1 MRYIGILMM
10 AGALAAGGFW
20 AADQWKEKLELLLLF
35 RQMMFYLKGQILYA
49 NATLPE
55 ALREV
60 GGRYAEGRSG
70 FLKEPGAFFLRWQSV
85 WRSRRRAVSCDLEG
99 GGGAVSAGISPGG
112 RGPIKSPGP
121 GRESGLRHKDM
132 QERTLLFYLEETD
145 GSIGFLKRE
154 MESRT
159 KLYRCLGMA
168 AGLVIGFLSISRLEL
183 ILDTVRAI
191 GSQIRVKNIY
201 LGTLLK
207 MVGITY
213 IAEFASGICRDA
225 GFSALGTQVEMFG
238 KLSILA
244 VSAPVLQALLETL
257 QVFLS

>member
-1 MRYIGILMM
+1 MTIIQAAVLGIT
-10 AGALAAGGFW
+10 AVALAV
-20 AADQWKEKLELLLLF
+20 QLKPL
-35 RQMMFYLKGQILYA
+35 RQEYSVYLIL
-49 NATLPE
+49 
-55 ALREV
+55 
-60 GGRYAEGRSG
+60 
-70 FLKEPGAFFLRWQSV
+70 
-85 WRSRRRAVSCDLEG
+85 
-99 GGGAVSAGISPGG
+99 
-112 RGPIKSPGP
+112 
-121 GRESGLRHKDM
+121 
-132 QERTLLFYLEETD
+132 
-145 GSIGFLKRE
+145 
-154 MESRT
+154 
-159 KLYRCLGMA
+159 A

-201 LGTLLK
+201 LGALLK

>member
-1 MRYIGILMM
+1 MTIIQAAVLGIT
-10 AGALAAGGFW
+10 AVALAV
-20 AADQWKEKLELLLLF
+20 QLKPL
-35 RQMMFYLKGQILYA
+35 RQEYSVYLIL
-49 NATLPE
+49 
-55 ALREV
+55 
-60 GGRYAEGRSG
+60 
-70 FLKEPGAFFLRWQSV
+70 
-85 WRSRRRAVSCDLEG
+85 
-99 GGGAVSAGISPGG
+99 
-112 RGPIKSPGP
+112 
-121 GRESGLRHKDM
+121 
-132 QERTLLFYLEETD
+132 
-145 GSIGFLKRE
+145 
-154 MESRT
+154 
-159 KLYRCLGMA
+159 A

-257 QVFLS
+257 QVFLQWRILIHWRILIWKRSRGSWMAWTRIRWKDCPLAAS

>member
-1 MRYIGILMM
+1 MTIIQAAVLGIT
-10 AGALAAGGFW
+10 AVALAV
-20 AADQWKEKLELLLLF
+20 QLKPL
-35 RQMMFYLKGQILYA
+35 RQEYSVYLIL
-49 NATLPE
+49 
-55 ALREV
+55 
-60 GGRYAEGRSG
+60 
-70 FLKEPGAFFLRWQSV
+70 
-85 WRSRRRAVSCDLEG
+85 
-99 GGGAVSAGISPGG
+99 
-112 RGPIKSPGP
+112 
-121 GRESGLRHKDM
+121 
-132 QERTLLFYLEETD
+132 
-145 GSIGFLKRE
+145 
-154 MESRT
+154 
-159 KLYRCLGMA
+159 A

-191 GSQIRVKNIY
+191 GSQLRAKTIS

>member
-1 MRYIGILMM
+1 MTIIQAAVLGIT
-10 AGALAAGGFW
+10 AVALAV
-20 AADQWKEKLELLLLF
+20 QLKPL
-35 RQMMFYLKGQILYA
+35 RQEYSVYLIL
-49 NATLPE
+49 
-55 ALREV
+55 
-60 GGRYAEGRSG
+60 
-70 FLKEPGAFFLRWQSV
+70 
-85 WRSRRRAVSCDLEG
+85 
-99 GGGAVSAGISPGG
+99 
-112 RGPIKSPGP
+112 
-121 GRESGLRHKDM
+121 
-132 QERTLLFYLEETD
+132 
-145 GSIGFLKRE
+145 
-154 MESRT
+154 
-159 KLYRCLGMA
+159 A
-168 AGLVIGFLSISRLEL
+168 AGLVIGFLSIFRLEL

-257 QVFLS
+257 QVFLP

>member
-1 MRYIGILMM
+1 MTIIQAAVLGIT
-10 AGALAAGGFW
+10 AVALAV
-20 AADQWKEKLELLLLF
+20 QLKPL
-35 RQMMFYLKGQILYA
+35 RQEYSVYLIL
-49 NATLPE
+49 
-55 ALREV
+55 
-60 GGRYAEGRSG
+60 
-70 FLKEPGAFFLRWQSV
+70 
-85 WRSRRRAVSCDLEG
+85 
-99 GGGAVSAGISPGG
+99 
-112 RGPIKSPGP
+112 
-121 GRESGLRHKDM
+121 
-132 QERTLLFYLEETD
+132 
-145 GSIGFLKRE
+145 
-154 MESRT
+154 
-159 KLYRCLGMA
+159 A

-244 VSAPVLQALLETL
+244 VSAPVVLSLVETL
-257 QVFLS
+257 KVFMG

>member
-1 MRYIGILMM
+1 MTIIQAAVLGITAVAL
-10 AGALAAGGFW
+10 AVQLKPLRQEYSVYLILAAG
-20 AADQWKEKLELLLLF
+20 
-35 RQMMFYLKGQILYA
+35 
-49 NATLPE
+49 
-55 ALREV
+55 
-60 GGRYAEGRSG
+60 
-70 FLKEPGAFFLRWQSV
+70 
-85 WRSRRRAVSCDLEG
+85 
-99 GGGAVSAGISPGG
+99 
-112 RGPIKSPGP
+112 
-121 GRESGLRHKDM
+121 
-132 QERTLLFYLEETD
+132 
-145 GSIGFLKRE
+145 
-154 MESRT
+154 
-159 KLYRCLGMA
+159 LG
-168 AGLVIGFLSISRLEL
+168 IGFLSISRLEL

>member
-1 MRYIGILMM
+1 MTIIQAAVLGIT
-10 AGALAAGGFW
+10 AVALAV
-20 AADQWKEKLELLLLF
+20 QLKPL
-35 RQMMFYLKGQILYA
+35 RQEYSVYLIL
-49 NATLPE
+49 
-55 ALREV
+55 
-60 GGRYAEGRSG
+60 
-70 FLKEPGAFFLRWQSV
+70 
-85 WRSRRRAVSCDLEG
+85 
-99 GGGAVSAGISPGG
+99 
-112 RGPIKSPGP
+112 
-121 GRESGLRHKDM
+121 
-132 QERTLLFYLEETD
+132 
-145 GSIGFLKRE
+145 
-154 MESRT
+154 
-159 KLYRCLGMA
+159 A
-168 AGLVIGFLSISRLEL
+168 AGLVLGFLSISRLEL

>member
-1 MRYIGILMM
+1 MTIIQATVLGIT
-10 AGALAAGGFW
+10 AVALAV
-20 AADQWKEKLELLLLF
+20 QLKPL
-35 RQMMFYLKGQILYA
+35 RQEYSVYLIL
-49 NATLPE
+49 
-55 ALREV
+55 
-60 GGRYAEGRSG
+60 
-70 FLKEPGAFFLRWQSV
+70 
-85 WRSRRRAVSCDLEG
+85 
-99 GGGAVSAGISPGG
+99 
-112 RGPIKSPGP
+112 
-121 GRESGLRHKDM
+121 
-132 QERTLLFYLEETD
+132 
-145 GSIGFLKRE
+145 
-154 MESRT
+154 
-159 KLYRCLGMA
+159 A

>member
-1 MRYIGILMM
+1 MTIIQAAVLGIT
-10 AGALAAGGFW
+10 GG
-20 AADQWKEKLELLLLF
+20 
-35 RQMMFYLKGQILYA
+35 G
-49 NATLPE
+49 P
-55 ALREV
+55 
-60 GGRYAEGRSG
+60 GGPAKAPAPGIFGVPDPGGRSG
-70 FLKEPGAFFLRWQSV
+70 HWLFKYFQAGADPGH
-85 WRSRRRAVSCDLEG
+85 
-99 GGGAVSAGISPGG
+99 SA
-112 RGPIKSPGP
+112 
-121 GRESGLRHKDM
+121 
-132 QERTLLFYLEETD
+132 
-145 GSIGFLKRE
+145 
-154 MESRT
+154 
-159 KLYRCLGMA
+159 
-168 AGLVIGFLSISRLEL
+168 
-183 ILDTVRAI
+183 AI

>member
-1 MRYIGILMM
+1 MTIIQAAVLGIT
-10 AGALAAGGFW
+10 AVALAV
-20 AADQWKEKLELLLLF
+20 QLKPL
-35 RQMMFYLKGQILYA
+35 RQEYSVYLIL
-49 NATLPE
+49 
-55 ALREV
+55 
-60 GGRYAEGRSG
+60 
-70 FLKEPGAFFLRWQSV
+70 
-85 WRSRRRAVSCDLEG
+85 
-99 GGGAVSAGISPGG
+99 
-112 RGPIKSPGP
+112 
-121 GRESGLRHKDM
+121 
-132 QERTLLFYLEETD
+132 
-145 GSIGFLKRE
+145 
-154 MESRT
+154 
-159 KLYRCLGMA
+159 A

-191 GSQIRVKNIY
+191 GSQLRVKNIY

>member
-1 MRYIGILMM
+1 MTIIQAAVLGIT
-10 AGALAAGGFW
+10 AVALAV
-20 AADQWKEKLELLLLF
+20 QLKPL
-35 RQMMFYLKGQILYA
+35 RQEYSVYLIL
-49 NATLPE
+49 
-55 ALREV
+55 
-60 GGRYAEGRSG
+60 
-70 FLKEPGAFFLRWQSV
+70 
-85 WRSRRRAVSCDLEG
+85 
-99 GGGAVSAGISPGG
+99 
-112 RGPIKSPGP
+112 
-121 GRESGLRHKDM
+121 
-132 QERTLLFYLEETD
+132 
-145 GSIGFLKRE
+145 
-154 MESRT
+154 
-159 KLYRCLGMA
+159 A

-183 ILDTVRAI
+183 ILDTERAI

>member
-1 MRYIGILMM
+1 M
-10 AGALAAGGFW
+10 A
-20 AADQWKEKLELLLLF
+20 
-35 RQMMFYLKGQILYA
+35 
-49 NATLPE
+49 
-55 ALREV
+55 
-60 GGRYAEGRSG
+60 
-70 FLKEPGAFFLRWQSV
+70 
-85 WRSRRRAVSCDLEG
+85 
-99 GGGAVSAGISPGG
+99 
-112 RGPIKSPGP
+112 
-121 GRESGLRHKDM
+121 
-132 QERTLLFYLEETD
+132 
-145 GSIGFLKRE
+145 
-154 MESRT
+154 
-159 KLYRCLGMA
+159 
-168 AGLVIGFLSISRLEL
+168 FLSISRLEL

>member
-1 MRYIGILMM
+1 MTIIQAAVLGIT
-10 AGALAAGGFW
+10 AVALAV
-20 AADQWKEKLELLLLF
+20 QLKPL
-35 RQMMFYLKGQILYA
+35 RQEYSVYLIL
-49 NATLPE
+49 
-55 ALREV
+55 
-60 GGRYAEGRSG
+60 
-70 FLKEPGAFFLRWQSV
+70 
-85 WRSRRRAVSCDLEG
+85 
-99 GGGAVSAGISPGG
+99 
-112 RGPIKSPGP
+112 
-121 GRESGLRHKDM
+121 
-132 QERTLLFYLEETD
+132 
-145 GSIGFLKRE
+145 
-154 MESRT
+154 
-159 KLYRCLGMA
+159 A

-257 QVFLS
+257 QVCLS

>member
-1 MRYIGILMM
+1 MTIIQAAVLGIT
-10 AGALAAGGFW
+10 AVALAV
-20 AADQWKEKLELLLLF
+20 QLKPL
-35 RQMMFYLKGQILYA
+35 RQEYSVYLIL
-49 NATLPE
+49 
-55 ALREV
+55 
-60 GGRYAEGRSG
+60 
-70 FLKEPGAFFLRWQSV
+70 
-85 WRSRRRAVSCDLEG
+85 
-99 GGGAVSAGISPGG
+99 
-112 RGPIKSPGP
+112 
-121 GRESGLRHKDM
+121 
-132 QERTLLFYLEETD
+132 
-145 GSIGFLKRE
+145 
-154 MESRT
+154 
-159 KLYRCLGMA
+159 A

-191 GSQIRVKNIY
+191 GSQIRVKSIY

>member
-1 MRYIGILMM
+1 MTIIQAAVLGIT
-10 AGALAAGGFW
+10 AVALAV
-20 AADQWKEKLELLLLF
+20 QLKPL
-35 RQMMFYLKGQILYA
+35 RQEYSVYLIL
-49 NATLPE
+49 
-55 ALREV
+55 
-60 GGRYAEGRSG
+60 
-70 FLKEPGAFFLRWQSV
+70 
-85 WRSRRRAVSCDLEG
+85 
-99 GGGAVSAGISPGG
+99 
-112 RGPIKSPGP
+112 
-121 GRESGLRHKDM
+121 
-132 QERTLLFYLEETD
+132 
-145 GSIGFLKRE
+145 
-154 MESRT
+154 
-159 KLYRCLGMA
+159 A

-213 IAEFASGICRDA
+213 IAVFASGICRDA

>member
-1 MRYIGILMM
+1 MTIIQAAVLGIT
-10 AGALAAGGFW
+10 AVALAV
-20 AADQWKEKLELLLLF
+20 QLKPL
-35 RQMMFYLKGQILYA
+35 RQEYSVYLIL
-49 NATLPE
+49 
-55 ALREV
+55 
-60 GGRYAEGRSG
+60 
-70 FLKEPGAFFLRWQSV
+70 
-85 WRSRRRAVSCDLEG
+85 
-99 GGGAVSAGISPGG
+99 
-112 RGPIKSPGP
+112 
-121 GRESGLRHKDM
+121 
-132 QERTLLFYLEETD
+132 
-145 GSIGFLKRE
+145 
-154 MESRT
+154 
-159 KLYRCLGMA
+159 A

-238 KLSILA
+238 KRSILA
-244 VSAPVLQALLETL
+244 VSAPVLQARLETL

>member
-1 MRYIGILMM
+1 MTIIQAAVLGIM
-10 AGALAAGGFW
+10 AVALAV
-20 AADQWKEKLELLLLF
+20 QLKPLV
-35 RQMMFYLKGQILYA
+35 YLIL
-49 NATLPE
+49 
-55 ALREV
+55 
-60 GGRYAEGRSG
+60 
-70 FLKEPGAFFLRWQSV
+70 
-85 WRSRRRAVSCDLEG
+85 
-99 GGGAVSAGISPGG
+99 
-112 RGPIKSPGP
+112 
-121 GRESGLRHKDM
+121 
-132 QERTLLFYLEETD
+132 
-145 GSIGFLKRE
+145 
-154 MESRT
+154 
-159 KLYRCLGMA
+159 A

>member
-1 MRYIGILMM
+1 MTIIQAAVLVIT
-10 AGALAAGGFW
+10 AVALAV
-20 AADQWKEKLELLLLF
+20 QLKPL
-35 RQMMFYLKGQILYA
+35 RQEYSVYLIL
-49 NATLPE
+49 
-55 ALREV
+55 
-60 GGRYAEGRSG
+60 
-70 FLKEPGAFFLRWQSV
+70 
-85 WRSRRRAVSCDLEG
+85 
-99 GGGAVSAGISPGG
+99 
-112 RGPIKSPGP
+112 
-121 GRESGLRHKDM
+121 
-132 QERTLLFYLEETD
+132 
-145 GSIGFLKRE
+145 
-154 MESRT
+154 
-159 KLYRCLGMA
+159 A

>member
-1 MRYIGILMM
+1 MTIIQAAVLGIT
-10 AGALAAGGFW
+10 AVALAV
-20 AADQWKEKLELLLLF
+20 QLKPL
-35 RQMMFYLKGQILYA
+35 RQEYSVYLIL
-49 NATLPE
+49 
-55 ALREV
+55 
-60 GGRYAEGRSG
+60 
-70 FLKEPGAFFLRWQSV
+70 
-85 WRSRRRAVSCDLEG
+85 
-99 GGGAVSAGISPGG
+99 
-112 RGPIKSPGP
+112 
-121 GRESGLRHKDM
+121 
-132 QERTLLFYLEETD
+132 
-145 GSIGFLKRE
+145 
-154 MESRT
+154 
-159 KLYRCLGMA
+159 A

-183 ILDTVRAI
+183 ILGTVRAI

>member
-1 MRYIGILMM
+1 MTIIQAAVLGIT
-10 AGALAAGGFW
+10 AVALAV
-20 AADQWKEKLELLLLF
+20 QLKPL
-35 RQMMFYLKGQILYA
+35 RQEYSVYLIL
-49 NATLPE
+49 
-55 ALREV
+55 
-60 GGRYAEGRSG
+60 
-70 FLKEPGAFFLRWQSV
+70 
-85 WRSRRRAVSCDLEG
+85 
-99 GGGAVSAGISPGG
+99 
-112 RGPIKSPGP
+112 
-121 GRESGLRHKDM
+121 
-132 QERTLLFYLEETD
+132 
-145 GSIGFLKRE
+145 
-154 MESRT
+154 
-159 KLYRCLGMA
+159 A
-168 AGLVIGFLSISRLEL
+168 AGLVIGFVSISRLEL

-213 IAEFASGICRDA
+213 IAEFASGIWRDA

>member
-1 MRYIGILMM
+1 MTIIQAAVLGIM
-10 AGALAAGGFW
+10 AVALAV
-20 AADQWKEKLELLLLF
+20 QLKPL
-35 RQMMFYLKGQILYA
+35 RQEYSVYLIL
-49 NATLPE
+49 
-55 ALREV
+55 
-60 GGRYAEGRSG
+60 
-70 FLKEPGAFFLRWQSV
+70 
-85 WRSRRRAVSCDLEG
+85 
-99 GGGAVSAGISPGG
+99 
-112 RGPIKSPGP
+112 
-121 GRESGLRHKDM
+121 
-132 QERTLLFYLEETD
+132 
-145 GSIGFLKRE
+145 
-154 MESRT
+154 
-159 KLYRCLGMA
+159 A